1 MNPSPPTP
9 SSSQPTQQP
18 LDADEARRRFRHVA
32 ENGTVTFTSRCLRE
46 LDRDDRST
54 QDCLN
59 ALRGGSAARAE
70 WESGAWR
77 YRVETGRVTIV
88 IELVSEDAL
97 TVLAARRTAR

>member
-1 MNPSPPTP
+1 MDPPPTTP
-9 SSSQPTQQP
+9 SQPTHQP
-18 LDADEARRRFRHVA
+18 LDPDEARRRFRHVVDT
-32 ENGTVTFTSRCLRE
+32 GTVTFSWHCLRE

-77 YRVETGRVTIV
+77 YRVETGRVTMV